1 MIGFMIRFTIRF
13 TITSINDL
21 RGKDE
26 PLWVSDNVIV
36 QHVPRRTVVACEIML
51 ASASSFGA

>member
-36 QHVPRRTVVACEIML
+36 QHVPRRTVVTCETML
-51 ASASSFGA
+51 ASASSYGA